1 MILKSLVMILLG
13 LVRCRIF
20 WFGKIERAKYFSPEK
35 FIYRAT
41 MTLHVW
47 RATVTLQKNF
57 NILKRLLELVLS
69 QMERNMILKSLMMIL
84 LGLVEMMI
92 IKKRKFQPRA

>member
-1 MILKSLVMILLG
+1 MNPLFLSYYLHREREI
-13 LVRCRIF
+13 REAEY
-20 WFGKIERAKYFSPEK
+20 FGSGSQR

-47 RATVTLQKNF
+47 RATVTLQKKF
-57 NILKRLLELVLS
+57 NNLKRMLELILS
-69 QMERNMILKSLMMIL
+69 QMERNMILKSLVMIL

-92 IKKRKFQPRA
+92 IKKRKFRPRA